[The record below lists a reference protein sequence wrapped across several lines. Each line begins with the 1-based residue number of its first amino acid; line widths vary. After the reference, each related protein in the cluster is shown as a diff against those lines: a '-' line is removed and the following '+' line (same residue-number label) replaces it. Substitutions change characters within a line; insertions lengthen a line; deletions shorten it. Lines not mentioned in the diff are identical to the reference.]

1 MRKVRI
7 GEEDIRMEETIF
19 NYFCPMNWIILIVAG
34 LFETAFA
41 TCLGKA
47 QETSGRESLYWW
59 GGFVVS
65 LFISMF
71 LMYKSISWGAHPIPI
86 GTAYAVWT
94 GIGAVG
100 GVLAGIFVF
109 SEPVT
114 FWRMFFVFTLI
125 ASVVGL
131 KIVSN

>member
-1 MRKVRI
+1 
-7 GEEDIRMEETIF
+7 
-19 NYFCPMNWIILIVAG
+19 MNWIILIIAG
-34 LFETAFA
+34 LFETGFA

-47 QETSGRESLYWW
+47 QETSGRESCFWW
-59 GGFVVS
+59 SGFAVS

-71 LMYKSISWGAHPIPI
+71 LMFKAISGQNALPI

-100 GVLAGIFVF
+100 GVLMGILVF
-109 SEPVT
+109 QEPVT
-114 FWRMFFVFTLI
+114 FWRMFFVTTLI

-131 KIVSN
+131 KLVSH

>member
-1 MRKVRI
+1 
-7 GEEDIRMEETIF
+7 
-19 NYFCPMNWIILIVAG
+19 MNWIILIIAG
-34 LFETAFA
+34 LFETGFA

-47 QETSGRESLYWW
+47 QETTGRESYFWW
-59 GGFVVS
+59 AGFAAS

-71 LMYKSISWGAHPIPI
+71 LMYKAISVGSNPIPI
-86 GTAYAVWT
+86 GSAYAVWT

-100 GVLAGIFVF
+100 GVMAGIFIF
-109 SEPVT
+109 NEPAT

-131 KIVSN
+131 KVVSN

>member
-1 MRKVRI
+1 
-7 GEEDIRMEETIF
+7 
-19 NYFCPMNWIILIVAG
+19 MNWIILIIAG
-34 LFETAFA
+34 LFETGFA

-47 QETSGRESLYWW
+47 QETSGKESIFWW
-59 GGFVVS
+59 IGFAAC

-71 LMYKSISWGAHPIPI
+71 MMYRAISVGNNPIPI

-100 GVLAGIFVF
+100 GVLAGIFIF
-109 SEPVT
+109 NEPVT

-131 KIVSN
+131 KVVSN

>member
-1 MRKVRI
+1 
-7 GEEDIRMEETIF
+7 
-19 NYFCPMNWIILIVAG
+19 MNWIILIVAG
-34 LFETAFA
+34 LFETGFA

-47 QETSGRESLYWW
+47 QETSGKESLFWW
-59 GGFVVS
+59 AGFVVA

-71 LMYKSISWGAHPIPI
+71 LMYKSISYGSNPIPI

-100 GVLAGIFVF
+100 GVMAGIFF
-109 SEPVT
+109 FNEPVT

>member
-1 MRKVRI
+1 
-7 GEEDIRMEETIF
+7 
-19 NYFCPMNWIILIVAG
+19 MNWIILIIAG
-34 LFETAFA
+34 LFETGFA

-47 QETSGRESLYWW
+47 QETSGRESYFWW
-59 GGFVVS
+59 SGFAVS

-71 LMYKSISWGAHPIPI
+71 LMFKAISGQNALPI

-100 GVLAGIFVF
+100 GVLMGILVF
-109 SEPVT
+109 QEPVT
-114 FWRMFFVFTLI
+114 FWRMFFVTTLI

-131 KIVSN
+131 KLVSH